1 MKLKKTKR
9 PKASIKPVIPESGRV
24 WAISYQDIR
33 RIPSDALEKG
43 DILIVSN
50 DDAPGR
56 MIMQA
61 VPHKTREWEFVDI
74 GQ

>member
-1 MKLKKTKR
+1 MKKAKR
-9 PKASIKPVIPESGRV
+9 PKSNIKPVIPESGRV

-33 RIPSDALEKG
+33 RIPPKSLKKG
-43 DILIVSN
+43 DILLVSN

-61 VPHKTREWEFVDI
+61 VPHKTRVWEFVDI
-74 GQ
+74 GSR